1 MPFPRSF
8 SLIHALVPLERLQ
21 TFMYATPQSIG
32 AYTQDQRV
40 VQADTQQQKP
50 PPQQQPPQ
58 QQQQRPQMP
67 QIAQHWPL
75 PHAKPQEWGAQA
87 YSMTRTAQHP
97 QLQMGQPKGQLPA
110 AIPMSAGGGSAGTGE
125 ALGVMSVPQNGLAEG
140 ACGSGSPENMH
151 LAQQY
156 TVGAVRPAWG
166 GYMCAPSISS
176 AQLQDGRL
184 RLVEA
189 SMRMGVSES
198 RAGGPGSEGTAARVS
213 GGTSV
218 APGGSYHEN
227 AESVQP
233 PQGQLMRV
241 ANSDKHHQQQGWG
254 SPNPPGSTRSCS
266 AEEVD
271 LLVAAADAGRR
282 KAAAYQPAPASRDQM
297 PMVPVK
303 GGNGGGDTSG
313 GNSLSKVPSMTDGN
327 GAPSFLPTESA
338 APNSKPRTGHGG
350 DGSRDPKAG
359 AVVDLAD
366 SGTND
371 NGKAARRNG
380 GVVDGNE
387 EMSGKREGPS
397 RSAGRSESITDAE
410 RHPPSNGGTSNG
422 THGHDQQRRHQMQS
436 FRGVQFPRESE
447 GKEGERYAVHGAKGG
462 VGGGPG
468 MTSASVTSS
477 HVEIV
482 KHVNVMQH
490 QPPSCKVVVGNG
502 VSASRKEQSDK

>member
-1 MPFPRSF
+1 
-8 SLIHALVPLERLQ
+8 
-21 TFMYATPQSIG
+21 
-32 AYTQDQRV
+32 
-40 VQADTQQQKP
+40 
-50 PPQQQPPQ
+50 
-58 QQQQRPQMP
+58 
-67 QIAQHWPL
+67 
-75 PHAKPQEWGAQA
+75 
-87 YSMTRTAQHP
+87 MTRTAQHP

-110 AIPMSAGGGSAGTGE
+110 AVPMPAGGGSAGTGE
-125 ALGVMSVPQNGLAEG
+125 ALGVLSVPQNGLAEG
-140 ACGSGSPENMH
+140 ACGSGSSDNMH
-151 LAQQY
+151 LAQQQY

-166 GYMCAPSISS
+166 GYMCGPSISS
-176 AQLQDGRL
+176 TQLQDGRL

-198 RAGGPGSEGTAARVS
+198 RAGGPGSEGTVARVG

-241 ANSDKHHQQQGWG
+241 ANNDKHNQQQGWG

-266 AEEVD
+266 AGEVD
-271 LLVAAADAGRR
+271 LLVAAADAERR
-282 KAAAYQPAPASRDQM
+282 KAAVYQPAPSSRDQM
-297 PMVPVK
+297 PMATVK

-313 GNSLSKVPSMTDGN
+313 GGGTVAKNSLSKIPSMMVPPQSKAMTDGN
-327 GAPSFLPTESA
+327 GTPSFSPTESA

-359 AVVDLAD
+359 AVVDLANP
-366 SGTND
+366 GAND
-371 NGKAARRNG
+371 NGKTARRNG

-387 EMSGKREGPS
+387 EMSGKREGLS
-397 RSAGRSESITDAE
+397 RSSGRSESITDA
-410 RHPPSNGGTSNG
+410 PPSNGGTSNG

-447 GKEGERYAVHGAKGG
+447 IKDGERYAAHGAKGG
-462 VGGGPG
+462 VGGVG
-468 MTSASVTSS
+468 MTSSSVTSS
-477 HVEIV
+477 NVEIV

-490 QPPSCKVVVGNG
+490 QSPSCKVVGNG
-502 VSASRKEQSDK
+502 VSASRKEQNDK